1 MIYEGQ
7 TLSGQVELDGNRFV
21 NCQFH
26 QAKLI
31 YRGGRAPQLLGCMFD
46 PARSNSRTPLRTRF
60 ACSTRWRSPKVDCA
74 ISPHACSCRYC
85 NPERKRLGAGRQH
98 SRPDRRRF
106 PDERRRTECRW
117 IIGKK
122 TAEDGPQAGRSVGF
136 SDGQPGRAHANL
148 PGSVTGGPLTN
159 CRSGWPTSGNS
170 ERSDSRAFFGGM
182 DVIMGWLSIATS

>member
-1 MIYEGQ
+1 MKG
-7 TLSGQVELDGNRFV
+7 RHFP
-21 NCQFH
+21 
-26 QAKLI
+26 AKSNWTATASSTVSSI
-31 YRGGRAPQLLGCMFD
+31 RRTAIAVGGLH
-46 PARSNSRTPLRTRF
+46 SSSV
-60 ACSTRWRSPKVDCA
+60 ACSTRPDRIPGRRCEHGSPARRDGGARKWTALSRRTHVLADIA
-74 ISPHACSCRYC
+74 TPR
-85 NPERKRLGAGRQH
+85 RKRLGAGRQH